1 MTAPPSVTAPTFRP
15 DTPLSV
21 SAPLA
26 EGSAST
32 PPQAPVDAGGLSK
45 PARPSLAAVGSPSS
59 APVVPGVR
67 PRAKSIQGMR
77 RVSSGPGVHP
87 LAQLYATAP
96 NTIRQ
101 QLREMSVAVP
111 GVPSDPVAEALAAA
125 AKKMQ
130 PRRRSVSMTASPRLP
145 SSNKELAHPS
155 PPLVPIPLV
164 PTSASEE
171 SSATDAN
178 TKDQDKGKARRL
190 SVDPPHPKS
199 GSSALGVTLD
209 ADAETA
215 AADSNSTDPAGAMQI
230 DFAEDGNR
238 DEAADA
244 SVEVAD
250 SQPDEEDQREADAD
264 HASSASSSVFA
275 SAVSSVARAAGGAL
289 ASAARAFM
297 PGSGG
302 GTAPSPVPGSPAANK
317 PADADADADANEP
330 KSTKGDGAGAPQGG
344 KSDKNA
350 ASTVP
355 ASKSTTALA
364 SSGGKSR
371 PKSTAH
377 DGTRVRLPTLHMPTE
392 PLHPCALRD
401 LAVKKRWMQ
410 ASEPFRPFGGPRP

>member
-1 MTAPPSVTAPTFRP
+1 MTAPLSRP
-15 DTPLSV
+15 DTPSSV

-32 PPQAPVDAGGLSK
+32 SSQAPIDAGGLSK
-45 PARPSLAAVGSPSS
+45 PVRPSLAAVGSPGS
-59 APVVPGVR
+59 APVVPRVR

-145 SSNKELAHPS
+145 SSNTELAHPS
-155 PPLVPIPLV
+155 PPLVPIPLADV
-164 PTSASEE
+164 GASED

-215 AADSNSTDPAGAMQI
+215 AADSNSTDPADAMQI
-230 DFAEDGNR
+230 DCAEGGDR

-250 SQPDEEDQREADAD
+250 SQPDEEAHQQPDSEL
-264 HASSASSSVFA
+264 ASSASASMFA

-302 GTAPSPVPGSPAANK
+302 GTAQSPVPGSSAANK
-317 PADADADADANEP
+317 PVDADANANEP
-330 KSTKGDGAGAPQGG
+330 KSAKGDGAGAPQGG
-344 KSDKNA
+344 QSDKNA
-350 ASTVP
+350 ATTVPTSKSTTVP
-355 ASKSTTALA
+355 AST
-364 SSGGKSR
+364 GGKPR
-371 PKSTAH
+371 PKSTVH
-377 DGTRVRLPTLHMPTE
+377 DGTRVRLPTLHLSTE